1 MDYGVQVR
9 SPSLW
14 DIHLNTQKKPI
25 VRSVSS
31 RELNRVDNAKK
42 VTQSR
47 FTKTDGRPKYQHASN
62 VNQAK
67 NKPFTSMGCTIV
79 TSHNK
84 TKFHLIGNQG
94 CRRPQPIMGINMLL
108 QNNKY

>member
-9 SPSLW
+9 SQSLW
-14 DIHLNTQKKPI
+14 DIDLNTQEKPI
-25 VRSVSS
+25 ERSVSD
-31 RELNRVDNAKK
+31 RELNSVANAKK

-47 FTKTDGRPKYQHASN
+47 FTKTDERPKYHSVSN
-62 VNQAK
+62 VKPAK
-67 NKPFTSMGCTIV
+67 NKPFISMGCAII
-79 TSHNK
+79 TSHDK

-94 CRRPQPIMGINMLL
+94 CRRLQPIMGINMLL